1 MRAGL
6 FGAGAVIASWLVMGC
21 SEPTPS
27 SEAISDPVV
36 LTLQANQVDFGK
48 YQTFFL
54 KPQITTLDDTGA
66 AGTVDPQTAQSL
78 LDTTTQN
85 MVARGYRAADR
96 QSDADLAVEMLYTQS
111 VSSAVTCYSWW
122 DPYYW
127 GYPAYGYYPYYGSC
141 DSTVWKSGLLATVI
155 VDLTP
160 AKSGPSL
167 TPGQVI
173 SDAAAPPPTNR
184 LGGIWF
190 SGVYGV
196 ELTSIE
202 ARTGI
207 DQAFA
212 QSPYL
217 TSSAGR

>member
-1 MRAGL
+1 
-6 FGAGAVIASWLVMGC
+6 MGC

-27 SEAISDPVV
+27 TEAVTDPVI
-36 LTLQANQVDFGK
+36 LTLQASGTDFGK

-54 KPQITTLDDTGA
+54 RPQITSVDDSGATGS
-66 AGTVDPQTAQSL
+66 VDAQTAQPL
-78 LDTTTQN
+78 LDTTQQN
-85 MVARGYRAADR
+85 LVARGYRQVDR
-96 QSDADLAVEMLYTQS
+96 QSDADLAVEMLYAQS
-111 VSSAVTCYSWW
+111 ISNAVTCYSWW

-141 DSTVWKSGLLATVI
+141 DSTVWRSGLLATVI
-155 VDLTP
+155 VDLLP

-184 LGGIWF
+184 VGGIWF

-196 ELTSIE
+196 ELTSLD

-207 DQAFA
+207 EQAFV